1 MSIDEKLI
9 KMCRIL
15 LYSTAVLPLVL
26 WAGFTFP
33 YVTIRTVFF
42 RVIIEIIGLMLLWL
56 WMHGK
61 VQFSAFKRAYFFWI
75 FLGLLIIESIA
86 ALFGESPLASFFGDL
101 ERMWGIF
108 TVAHIFLFYILARI
122 LFEKK
127 QWHVFFNV
135 SLATSILVS
144 IYGILQRNPGSFGV
158 YLFGAGV
165 GTRIVSTL
173 GNPVYVA
180 IYLLF
185 NIAFALYLLMHEKSP
200 KLRYFYIA
208 TIAIDFY
215 AFTLTDI
222 RGAYLGLIMGASF
235 AALAY
240 IFLGRKKRYRQLIG
254 AGFILGI
261 IILGLGFQFR
271 KTELVRQI
279 PVLRRVATISIND
292 ETAKT
297 RFIGWN
303 AAIQGFKKDPL
314 TGVGMENYNILFN
327 EYFPANYYLLAPTET
342 YFDRAHNQ
350 FFNILSESGIFALL
364 LYLCFPIYIGYYL
377 IRGYRNKKF
386 SLNEFLLF
394 SGMTIAYFV
403 HLFFVFDDFHSL
415 LFFMVLLALIENQYY
430 DGTII
435 AYQTNKDAQHKKI
448 LPVAIIIIMVPL
460 VMYSIFNLNYKVL
473 RASEDTGK
481 AYLSNDIAFSLSH
494 YRAALNENLITS
506 ENLTLNFA
514 EFLMGLTSTENI
526 EKIKNDSILRADVLN
541 AFLEAKDSLD
551 NEIKKKPNDAVFYL
565 KLGQLYNSQYLI
577 DDDISHLQGAISQLE
592 KARELSSERIQIYLI
607 LGETYV
613 LAGESEKAVEVLEQ
627 AVALEP
633 AFKATYYYLGRALLT
648 NGELLKAYD
657 SIVNKAFI
665 ERKYVPEESMIA
677 FVLAEELGVAGEY
690 DKMITVYEYLVKF
703 KPTDARV
710 RSALAIAYVL
720 ADRYEDA
727 IFAAQKATEL
737 DPSFAQEAAA
747 VIQAI
752 QDGRIDELK
761 ASAF

>member
-1 MSIDEKLI
+1 
-9 KMCRIL
+9 
-15 LYSTAVLPLVL
+15 
-26 WAGFTFP
+26 
-33 YVTIRTVFF
+33 
-42 RVIIEIIGLMLLWL
+42 
-56 WMHGK
+56 
-61 VQFSAFKRAYFFWI
+61 
-75 FLGLLIIESIA
+75 
-86 ALFGESPLASFFGDL
+86 
-101 ERMWGIF
+101 
-108 TVAHIFLFYILARI
+108 
-122 LFEKK
+122 
-127 QWHVFFNV
+127 
-135 SLATSILVS
+135 
-144 IYGILQRNPGSFGV
+144 
-158 YLFGAGV
+158 
-165 GTRIVSTL
+165 
-173 GNPVYVA
+173 
-180 IYLLF
+180 
-185 NIAFALYLLMHEKSP
+185 
-200 KLRYFYIA
+200 
-208 TIAIDFY
+208 
-215 AFTLTDI
+215 
-222 RGAYLGLIMGASF
+222 
-235 AALAY
+235 
-240 IFLGRKKRYRQLIG
+240 
-254 AGFILGI
+254 
-261 IILGLGFQFR
+261 
-271 KTELVRQI
+271 
-279 PVLRRVATISIND
+279 
-292 ETAKT
+292 
-297 RFIGWN
+297 
-303 AAIQGFKKDPL
+303 
-314 TGVGMENYNILFN
+314 
-327 EYFPANYYLLAPTET
+327 
-342 YFDRAHNQ
+342 
-350 FFNILSESGIFALL
+350 
-364 LYLCFPIYIGYYL
+364 
-377 IRGYRNKKF
+377 
-386 SLNEFLLF
+386 
-394 SGMTIAYFV
+394 
-403 HLFFVFDDFHSL
+403 
-415 LFFMVLLALIENQYY
+415 
-430 DGTII
+430 
-435 AYQTNKDAQHKKI
+435 
-448 LPVAIIIIMVPL
+448 VAIIIIMVPL

-690 DKMITVYEYLVKF
+690 GKMITVYEYLVKF